1 MRERVRQKARVTI
14 PLGAMRCISGY
25 PKERKVICEINM
37 DELERVNDAETFDEI
52 ISQARLDYAL
62 GDYEGFNSAQELV
75 EDLHKY
81 I

>member
-1 MRERVRQKARVTI
+1 MREEIKQAIVTI

-52 ISQARLDYAL
+52 IGQARLDYAL
-62 GDYEGFNSAQELV
+62 GDYKGFNSAEELIK
-75 EDLHKY
+75 DLHNG
-81 I
+81 

>member
-1 MRERVRQKARVTI
+1 MREKIKQQAKVTI

-25 PKERKVICEINM
+25 KKDRKVICEIDM

-62 GDYEGFNSAQELV
+62 GNYEVFNSAEELIK
-75 EDLHKY
+75 DLNNG
-81 I
+81 

>member
-1 MRERVRQKARVTI
+1 MREEIKQARVTI

-37 DELERVNDAETFDEI
+37 DALEKVNDAETFDEI
-52 ISQARLDYAL
+52 ISQARLNYAL
-62 GDYEGFNSAQELV
+62 GNYETFNSARELV